1 MKTLKNTD
9 DEKLMHA
16 GHRARMLQCFE
27 RSGLDGF
34 SEVQLVEFFLTY
46 IFPRGDVNPLAHRLL
61 NRYHDFASIVDADV
75 IDLQSV
81 KGIGKRAATAINGW
95 SALVQRYITASIGE
109 KEDLSTLS
117 KLYDFVE
124 TLLRMEKQ
132 ECFYII
138 GLDASCNLKGYRCL
152 AKGSEIKVG
161 IKNEE
166 IPKFL
171 FSTNAVLVVIAHNHP
186 GGKCNPSEQDET
198 ATKNFSE
205 LVQRL
210 GKGFLD
216 HLIVG
221 VNGIYSFDR
230 KEICREFLPL

>member
-27 RSGLDGF
+27 RSGLEGF

-61 NRYHDFASIVDADV
+61 NRYHDFVSIVDAD
-75 IDLQSV
+75 INDLQSV
-81 KGIGKRAATAINGW
+81 KGIGKRGAVAISGW
-95 SALVQRYITASIGE
+95 SALVHAYLRSSISEREYLGTN
-109 KEDLSTLS
+109 LRM
-117 KLYDFVE
+117 YDFIE
-124 TLLRMEKQ
+124 NLLRLESE
-132 ECFYII
+132 ECFYIV
-138 GLDASCNLKGYRCL
+138 GLDASFHLKGYRCL
-152 AKGSEIKVG
+152 ARGSALKVG
-161 IKNEE
+161 IKNDE

-171 FSTNAVLVVIAHNHP
+171 FSVNAVNVLIAHNHP
-186 GGKCNPSEQDET
+186 GGKCNPSTQDET
-198 ATKNFSE
+198 ATTNFAE

-210 GKGFLD
+210 GGVFVD

-221 VNGIYSFDR
+221 VNGIYSL
-230 KEICREFLPL
+230 KEKRICREFTAL